1 MATSWQEGLLWAI
14 QILIALGFLTSAG
27 VAIFKKD
34 HPTPAIIAAVALALF
49 LIFWAVY
56 MMVKA
61 PFGSEELAKL
71 ASDNQDVVRVNVAGT
86 YQTVTAEA
94 AKAAADSIPAVD
106 RHSAIKT
113 LKEEKKPV
121 PAFLEALNKQY
132 VAKVPL
138 GQTVEYGTSI
148 TVPATVSAY
157 RRARR

>member
-1 MATSWQEGLLWAI
+1 MAKSKQFYGLWGGQIVLAI
-14 QILIALGFLTSAG
+14 GFLVSFFASFSKSHRTQSI
-27 VAIFKKD
+27 V
-34 HPTPAIIAAVALALF
+34 AAVIFLAA

-71 ASDNQDVVRVNVAGT
+71 ASDNQNVVRVNVAGT

-132 VAKVPL
+132 VAKLPL